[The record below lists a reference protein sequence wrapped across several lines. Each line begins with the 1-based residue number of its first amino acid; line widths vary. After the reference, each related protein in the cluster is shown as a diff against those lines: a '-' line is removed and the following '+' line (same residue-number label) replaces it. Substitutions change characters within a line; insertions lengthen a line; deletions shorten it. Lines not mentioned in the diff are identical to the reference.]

1 MPKQTHL
8 CPSGYIRS
16 DMQGKARRRGKNVKI
31 FDINLTDCQNNL
43 HSNMKLQSFWSSPVN
58 KEAGREGGRIKAKN
72 VHGLNNF
79 RLGVGEVCRE
89 RERAM
94 LTAELSLSSW
104 SK

>member
-1 MPKQTHL
+1 M
-8 CPSGYIRS
+8 GER
-16 DMQGKARRRGKNVKI
+16 
-31 FDINLTDCQNNL
+31 IN
-43 HSNMKLQSFWSSPVN
+43 
-58 KEAGREGGRIKAKN
+58 AKN

-89 RERAM
+89 RERAI